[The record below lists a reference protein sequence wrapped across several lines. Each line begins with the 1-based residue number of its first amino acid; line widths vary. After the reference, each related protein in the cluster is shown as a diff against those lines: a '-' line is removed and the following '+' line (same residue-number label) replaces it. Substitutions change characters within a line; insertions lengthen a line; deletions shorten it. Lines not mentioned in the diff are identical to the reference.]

1 MNPKLK
7 MKPERLQESILEK
20 KKVNFTTLKTIIEH
34 TCSDRE
40 ITNNMLLAFENHIRA
55 RNERRIHNRCH
66 FDFPKIVL
74 KFENYYSKKYA
85 KTSLTHHTY
94 HVGKFLGYLLR
105 SFPSLS
111 PLQSIQDCKKITS
124 AMVTNYEEYLVN
136 RIYLEQIQ
144 KSSVNRMLYSMK
156 LFLNMLSDIKVNHI
170 RYIIPQSL
178 RAQAKRSNNYV
189 NLGEVL
195 ILLESI
201 GKCRSKLNHRNICIF
216 LLIME
221 LGCRPIEV
229 ASIRLDD
236 IRFTERLITLRS
248 VKSRTRTLKMSK
260 DLTNMLQEYLS
271 VYRPMYPT
279 NNNDFFIKS
288 SGDPI
293 SSSTIS
299 SLFGVKI
306 KQVFG
311 ELRFSAKALRH
322 TYATNAL
329 DNSNDFD
336 QVSESMGHKHRR
348 STEWYIYRSVQ
359 RMLTRSLP
367 HNPLNQLDEV

>member
-1 MNPKLK
+1 MIPKLK
-7 MKPERLQESILEK
+7 MKPERLHESTLEK

-34 TCSDRE
+34 ACSDRE
-40 ITNNMLLAFENHIRA
+40 ITNKMLLAFEKHIRT
-55 RNERRIHNRCH
+55 RNKKRIHNRCRSEY
-66 FDFPKIVL
+66 PKVIL
-74 KFENYYSKKYA
+74 EFENYYSKKYT
-85 KTSLTHHTY
+85 KTSLTHHIY
-94 HVGKFLGYLLR
+94 HVGKFIGYLSR
-105 SFPSLS
+105 NFPSLS
-111 PLQSIQDCKKITS
+111 TLQSIQDCKKITI
-124 AMVTNYEEYLVN
+124 AMVTNYEEHLVD

-144 KSSVNRMLYSMK
+144 RSSVNRMLYSMK
-156 LFLNMLSDIKVNHI
+156 LFLDMLSVLKVNHL
-170 RYIIPQSL
+170 RYIIHQSL
-178 RAQAKRSNNYV
+178 RAQAKRSNEYV
-189 NLGEVL
+189 NLEEVL
-195 ILLESI
+195 VLLESI
-201 GKCRSKLNHRNICIF
+201 EKCRSKLKLRNISIF

-271 VYRPMYPT
+271 TCRPLYPT
-279 NNNDFFIKS
+279 YNDVFFVKS
-288 SGDPI
+288 SGEPI
-293 SSSTIS
+293 SSSTIT
-299 SLFGVKI
+299 SLFSEKN

-311 ELRFSAKALRH
+311 EIRFSGKALRH

-348 STEWYIYRSVQ
+348 STEWYIHRSVQ